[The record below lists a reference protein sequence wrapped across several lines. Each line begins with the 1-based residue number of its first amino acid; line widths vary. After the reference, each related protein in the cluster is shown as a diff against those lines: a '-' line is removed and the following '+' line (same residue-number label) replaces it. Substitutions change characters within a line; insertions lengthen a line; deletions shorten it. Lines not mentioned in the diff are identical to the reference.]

1 MSNSNLD
8 NIGKKDNLN
17 GASKKFSDSNS
28 DAIKF
33 KQMDIDVGIL
43 GKFFGN
49 SSNAPT
55 NIAGITIL
63 VLLCATP
70 FIDDLKWEQSIPI
83 ITLALGYLFGKKT

>member
-1 MSNSNLD
+1 MPNSNIE
-8 NIGKKDNLN
+8 NIGKKDTLTDIP
-17 GASKKFSDSNS
+17 KKFTDGNS
-28 DAIKF
+28 DAIKS

-63 VLLCATP
+63 ALLIATP
-70 FIDDLKWEQSIPI
+70 FVNDLKWEQSFPV
-83 ITLALGYLFGKKT
+83 ITLALGYLFGKNT